1 MARSMIRRGWSLAL
15 LPSMWSLLASAALAE
30 EPGAPLIKLPV
41 TFGGAMENTPFVFGD
56 RPLLALNY
64 RDDSKYNADGYKAS
78 MYLFIRDLRSGQEI
92 ARFGEGHSFV
102 NAFVNGPEL
111 NVFASE
117 GTNRDWFQSIYRFTS
132 TDLKTWKREP
142 AIGQEGGEHLFNCSL
157 CRDEQGFLMAYES
170 NLPVKFCFKFARSGD
185 LAKWDKIPGL
195 VFAGSGGKEYS
206 ACPVIRY
213 FAPYYYVIYL
223 HAAIPGH
230 TGWVSFLARS
240 RDLVAW
246 ELSPMNPILEAGPGE
261 GINNSDVD
269 LFEWE
274 GNTYVYYATGD
285 QATWGSVRVAMYV
298 GPMQQFFESCFPAGI
313 AGVGITAKR

>member
-1 MARSMIRRGWSLAL
+1 MTRTSSLSLPL
-15 LPSMWSLLASAALAE
+15 LIWTWLASPALAQ
-30 EPGAPLIKLPV
+30 PPKAPLIKLPV
-41 TFGGAMENTPFVFGD
+41 TFGAAMENTPFVFGD

-64 RDDSKYNADGYKAS
+64 RDDTKNNTDGYKPS
-78 MYLFIRDLRSGQEI
+78 MYLFIRDLRTGQEI

-132 TDLKTWKREP
+132 TDLKTWKREL
-142 AIGQEGGEHLFNCSL
+142 AIEREGDEHLFNCSL
-157 CRDEQGFLMAYES
+157 CRDDQGFLLAYES
-170 NLPVKFCFKFARSGD
+170 NLPVGFCFKFARSRD
-185 LAKWDKIPGL
+185 LAKWEKVPGL
-195 VFAGSGGKEYS
+195 VFAGVDGKEYS

-213 FAPYYYVIYL
+213 WAPYYYVIYL

-230 TGWVSFLARS
+230 NGWVSFLARS
-240 RDLVAW
+240 KDLIAW
-246 ELSPMNPILEAGPGE
+246 ELSPANPILEAAPGE

-274 GNTYVYYATGD
+274 GNTYLYYATGD
-285 QATWGSVRVAMYV
+285 QATWGSVRVAMHA
-298 GPMQQFFESCFPAGI
+298 GPMRQFFESCFPAGTP
-313 AGVGITAKR
+313 GMTITTKR